1 MTGAIRRQN
10 ILAELNDATGPINAT
25 KLAEM
30 NGVTRQIIVADIAL
44 LRAAGNNIR
53 AEHKGYVLDRTIGEI
68 RKKIVCKH
76 SKENVVDEFYA
87 VVDNGGKV
95 IDVQVE
101 HSVYGVIS
109 ADMSISSRFEAD
121 EFVRAVSESGAAQLS
136 DLTGG
141 IHVHTIG
148 VKDEVTF
155 ERICAKLDELEIL
168 VKD

>member
-1 MTGAIRRQN
+1 MTGKTRREN
-10 ILAELNDATGPINAT
+10 ILSELMQATAPLNAT

-44 LRAAGNNIR
+44 LRASGYNIR
-53 AEHKGYVLDRTIGEI
+53 AEHKGYVLDRNADEM

-76 SKENVVDEFYA
+76 SKEQLLDEFYA

-109 ADMSISSRFEAD
+109 AEMAISSRYDAEQFAE
-121 EFVRAVSESGAAQLS
+121 EIGKPGSTQLS

-141 IHVHTIG
+141 IHIHTIS
-148 VKDEVTF
+148 VKDEAVY
-155 ERICAKLDELEIL
+155 ERICKKLTDLGIL
-168 VKD
+168 VQD

>member
-1 MTGAIRRQN
+1 MTGAQRRQS
-10 ILAELNDATGPINAT
+10 ILAELNDATSPINAT

-53 AEHKGYVLDRTIGEI
+53 AEHRGYVLDRAIGEM
-68 RKKIVCKH
+68 RKTIVCKH
-76 SKENVVDEFYA
+76 SKENVIDELYA
-87 VVDNGGKV
+87 IVDNGGKI

-101 HSVYGVIS
+101 HCIYGIIS
-109 ADMSISSRFEAD
+109 GDMSVSSRFEAD
-121 EFVRAVSESGAAQLS
+121 EFVRAISESNVAQLA

-148 VKDEVTF
+148 VKDDATF
-155 ERICAKLDELEIL
+155 ERICLKLDALGIL

>member
-87 VVDNGGKV
+87 IVDNGGKV

-101 HSVYGVIS
+101 HSIYGVIS
-109 ADMSISSRFEAD
+109 ADMSISSRFDAD
-121 EFVRAVSESGAAQLS
+121 EFVRATSESGAAQLS

-155 ERICAKLDELEIL
+155 ERICAKLDELGIL

>member
-53 AEHKGYVLDRTIGEI
+53 AEHRGYVLDRTIGEI

-76 SKENVVDEFYA
+76 SKENVIDEFYA
-87 VVDNGGKV
+87 IVDNGGKV

-101 HSVYGVIS
+101 HSIYGVIS

-141 IHVHTIG
+141 VHVHTIG

-155 ERICAKLDELEIL
+155 DRICAKLDELGIL